1 MSEYKGYNKKLGEAS
16 MKYNKE
22 KRESLNLNL
31 AKGVKD
37 AWKEKAKSKGMTV
50 TAYIAWLIEN
60 DN

>member
-1 MSEYKGYNKKLGEAS
+1 MSEYKGYTKAMGVAS
-16 MKYNKE
+16 QKYHKE
-22 KRESLNLNL
+22 KRESLTLDL